1 MMKNKKGI
9 SSIIATLILIL
20 LTIVLIGIVW
30 VVVSG
35 IVTNSTKQV
44 NSGAQCL
51 NSGVQITSASC
62 TGTGNDCNVTIQR
75 TLGTDVIGGVRL
87 IFINAAAN
95 SSVND
100 TSGNILTQ
108 ASTIAQDWSP
118 GVTNVTEVDAAIYFA
133 DASGAK
139 SVCSGVTKFTT
150 ISLI

>member
-1 MMKNKKGI
+1 MKNERGI

-62 TGTGNDCNVTIQR
+62 TRTGNNCNVTVQR
-75 TLGTDVIGGVRL
+75 NLGTDVIAGVRL
-87 IFINAAAN
+87 IFINAATN
-95 SSVND
+95 SAIND
-100 TSGNILTQ
+100 TIGDIPTQ
-108 ASTIAQDWSP
+108 GSVVAQNWNP
-118 GVTNVTEVDAAIYFA
+118 GVSNITEVDGAIYFT
-133 DASGAK
+133 DAAGAK
-139 SVCSGVTKFTT
+139 SVCSGAIKFTT
-150 ISLI
+150 VQLI

>member
-1 MMKNKKGI
+1 MKNTRGI

-51 NSGVQITSASC
+51 NSGIQITSASC
-62 TGTGNDCNVTIQR
+62 TKAGNNCNVTIQR
-75 TLGTDVIGGVRL
+75 TLGTDTINGVRL
-87 IFINAAAN
+87 IFINAATN
-95 SSVND
+95 SAIND
-100 TSGNILTQ
+100 TVGDIPTQ
-108 ASTIAQDWSP
+108 GSINAQNWNP
-118 GVTNVTEVDAAIYFA
+118 GVSNVSEVDAAIYFS